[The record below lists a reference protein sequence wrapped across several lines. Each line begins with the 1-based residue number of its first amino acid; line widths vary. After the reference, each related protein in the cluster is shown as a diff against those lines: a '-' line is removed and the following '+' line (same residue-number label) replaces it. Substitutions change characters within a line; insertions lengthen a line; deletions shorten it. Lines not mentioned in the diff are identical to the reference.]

1 MSPVRIATFDIQLT
15 INKAYAILLDTNLK
29 NKHMFSVFIINPLP
43 ILLSLSTMF
52 GVLVHDTKVDQFT
65 TSLIAAPAIIATYD
79 GVNNALKL
87 GDAHTHTERVMVSQ
101 LTRSLAIENPRLQ
114 PRGNDDKK
122 YVLQK
127 NVARGHHPFDN
138 YNLPVIA

>member
-1 MSPVRIATFDIQLT
+1 
-15 INKAYAILLDTNLK
+15 
-29 NKHMFSVFIINPLP
+29 MFSVLIINPLP

-52 GVLVHDTKVDQFT
+52 GILVHDTKIDQFT
-65 TSLIAAPAIIATYD
+65 TSLLATPAIVATYD
-79 GVNNALKL
+79 GVNSMLKL
-87 GDAHTHTERVMVSQ
+87 GDQHTHIERVTVSQ
-101 LTRSLAIENPRLQ
+101 LTRSLALENPRLQ
-114 PRGNDDKK
+114 PRGQEDKK

>member
-1 MSPVRIATFDIQLT
+1 
-15 INKAYAILLDTNLK
+15 
-29 NKHMFSVFIINPLP
+29 MFSVFIINPLP